1 MRSALPLLVAIC
13 CCLAACTDGK
23 DAPAASSDV
32 APAAS
37 SPAAERIA
45 ADVRYL
51 ADDRMEGRETGT
63 RGYDLAADY
72 VARRYVDIGLQPGG
86 DDGGYFQRVPLLKA
100 TIVDDGARFAV
111 LRDGRTIELAFKK
124 EFLPAAD
131 FNAPESSL
139 EAPAVFVGQAVHAP
153 ELKQDDFAGLDLTG
167 RIAVL
172 FSGAP
177 ARFDND
183 RRAFYSSR
191 REKLQAV
198 VDRGAI
204 GAVFVG
210 TAEDEARSPWARSA
224 ENWRKPSMRMRGDDG
239 KGIDTFPQLRAIAYV
254 SAAAADAL
262 FAGGDQSAAMLFDA
276 AKAGTLK
283 GFELPGT
290 LALATRTKIEP
301 LESRNVVAKLPGS
314 DPALAAEHVVYTAHL
329 DHVGIGAPVKGDRIY
344 NGALDNALGVSVM
357 LEAARELQRAPTKP
371 KRTLLFVALTA
382 EEKGLLGAEWFAQRP
397 PVPRE
402 SLVANINMDMPVM
415 TAPSRDVVPI
425 GIEHSTLKGVL
436 EAAAK
441 EIGVTLSPDPF
452 PEEVVFVRSDQYAFV
467 RAGIPAVY
475 LDGGVVAVDE
485 ARDPK
490 VALTWFLRN
499 CYHQPCD
506 DASLP
511 IQYADAAR
519 LARLNARIGQLVG
532 DAAERPRWNEGDFF
546 GGKFT
551 RTAPSSSPGGGPCRS
566 AQPWIPT
573 DIDQDERKRIRHP
586 VRNDGH
592 HEVTAGEQEQ
602 DSQQE
607 AAQPFLNPSG
617 NALLGMSPA
626 KQHTGQQQARD
637 PCGATAAEQFRQPL
651 HQKSAESDLFAEC
664 GEHPR

>member
-1 MRSALPLLVAIC
+1 MRHQAILIAAVAAIST
-13 CCLAACTDGK
+13 LAACERDPAPPQPEAAQQSA
-23 DAPAASSDV
+23 DPAAQ
-32 APAAS
+32 
-37 SPAAERIA
+37 RIE

-51 ADDRMEGRETGT
+51 ADDRLEGRETGT

-72 VARRYVDIGLQPGG
+72 VARRYVDIGLQPAG
-86 DDGGYFQRVPLLKA
+86 DDGGFFQRVPLLKA
-100 TIVDDGARFAV
+100 TIVDQGARFV
-111 LRDGRTIELAFKK
+111 VQRDGRSIELAFKK
-124 EFLPAAD
+124 EYLPAAD
-131 FNAPESSL
+131 FNNAESAL

-153 ELKQDDFAGLDLTG
+153 ELKQDDFAGLDLKG
-167 RIAVL
+167 KIAVM

-183 RRAFYSSR
+183 RRAFHASR

-210 TAEDEARSPWARSA
+210 TAEDEVRSPWAKGA
-224 ENWRKPSMRMRGDDG
+224 ENWQRPSMRLRGDDG
-239 KGIDTFPQLRAIAYV
+239 NGIDTFPRLRAVAYV

-262 FAGGDQSAAMLFDA
+262 FAGGDRSAAMLFDDA
-276 AKAGTLK
+276 RQGRLK
-283 GFELPGT
+283 GFALPGT
-290 LALATRTKIEP
+290 LILATRTKIEP
-301 LESRNVVAKLPGS
+301 AESRNVVAKLPGS

-329 DHVGIGAPVKGDRIY
+329 DHIGIGAPVKDAKGKEDRIY
-344 NGALDNALGVSVM
+344 NGALDNALGVAVM
-357 LEAARELQRAPTKP
+357 LEAARELQRAATKP

-382 EEKGLLGAEWFAQRP
+382 EEKGLLGAEWFVRNP

-402 SLVANINMDMPVM
+402 SLVANINMDMPVL

-425 GIEHSTLKGVL
+425 GVEHSTLKGVL
-436 EAAAK
+436 DAAAK
-441 EIGVTLSPDPF
+441 ETGVTLSPDPF

-506 DASLP
+506 DANLP

-519 LARLNARIGQLVG
+519 LAQLNAGIGQIVG

-546 GGKFT
+546 GDRFARG
-551 RTAPSSSPGGGPCRS
+551 AM
-566 AQPWIPT
+566 AQ
-573 DIDQDERKRIRHP
+573 
-586 VRNDGH
+586 
-592 HEVTAGEQEQ
+592 
-602 DSQQE
+602 
-607 AAQPFLNPSG
+607 
-617 NALLGMSPA
+617 
-626 KQHTGQQQARD
+626 
-637 PCGATAAEQFRQPL
+637 
-651 HQKSAESDLFAEC
+651 
-664 GEHPR
+664 